1 MALRLYRHNFTA
13 YRAVVKKLKEEGKA
27 CVVHPTGTGKSYIA
41 FKLIEEHP
49 EHQFLWLGPS
59 AYIYQVQMD
68 KLKRK
73 QGITFVNVQFRTY
86 AWLMKN
92 EEEIENMQPNL
103 IVLDEFHRVGARHW
117 GESIQKLIEQNPKAY
132 VFGMTATNIRYLDN
146 RRDMAK
152 ELFDNRIASEFDLIE
167 AMVRG
172 YLPVPT
178 YIICSYYYEEK
189 YREYENRNSKI
200 KSSVIREENNKVL
213 QKLKRANE
221 QALGMNQIF
230 ARYITKKNSKLI
242 VFCPSL
248 EKMYELMTKVP
259 EWFAEID
266 KLPHV
271 YCVHSHNIDSSIDFQ
286 NFQEDDSEHIKLL
299 FTIDML
305 NEGIHVDGVDG
316 VILLRPTISPIIY
329 KQQIGRALATDAEGS
344 PLIFDLVNNFDSL
357 YNIRELEKEFQRKR
371 KEIAAAGE
379 YVTYEEFHIVD
390 ELRDSRQLFAK
401 LIRNLESRW
410 DIYYQQLVHYRETH
424 GTVKLPRRYTTED
437 GLQLGKWL
445 NRQRSIYRA
454 GKLPEE
460 QAALLAELDV
470 DFRTDQEVKFV
481 GWLNCLTEY
490 KIEHGHLLV
499 PRDYITPDGK
509 RLGNYVSNIR
519 SRYQN
524 HKLSDGY
531 INRLEAIGFTWS
543 AMDYY
548 WEQNYRKAEEYYY
561 ANGHLNVP
569 KRYKTEDGSKLGLWV
584 ATQRNVYLKR
594 VPGDLT
600 PEQKEKL
607 DKLHMVWEKESEEEL
622 FENKLNALKQYV
634 IENGNALV
642 KKTHVTKDGVA
653 LGQWVLTLRLKYSHD
668 KLQRM
673 LPKGATCP
681 KSYITIEQE
690 QRLNAAGMVWNVND
704 TLWEEMYEEAKRY
717 FEAHGHLL
725 PIPAALKGPRGRGLF
740 AWITAQQDAYR
751 KNGKN
756 RRLLTRE
763 QIEKL
768 QVIGMEWELKTDR
781 HFEKGMEALI
791 QYKKENNTMLIPVN
805 YITPDGYQLGKWAA
819 RQRSLKRKNKLAPDR
834 AQHLN
839 KYGFIWDYTEYYWN
853 RMYEEMKRYFQQHGN
868 LDMPVNYTTPTG
880 EKLWQWKM
888 DMRKRYKNINP
899 KDRTITEEQIKKM
912 EAIRM
917 TWKGKER

>member
-1 MALRLYRHNFTA
+1 MGIQLYKHNMDA
-13 YRAVVKKLKEEGKA
+13 YENVIRVLDTEGKA
-27 CVVHPTGTGKSYIA
+27 CVIHPTGTGKSYIA
-41 FKLIEEHP
+41 FKLIEDHP
-49 EHQFLWLGPS
+49 LQRFVWLGPS
-59 AYIYQVQMD
+59 DYIYQLQVD
-68 KLKRK
+68 KLRRK
-73 QGITFVNVQFRTY
+73 QGVVFNNVEFHTY

-92 EEEIENMQPNL
+92 EDAIKEMKPDFI
-103 IVLDEFHRVGARHW
+103 ILDEFHRVGARQW
-117 GESIQKLIEQNPKAY
+117 GTNVRKLIEQYPEAT

-146 RRDMAK
+146 RRDMAV
-152 ELFDNRIASEFDLIE
+152 ELFNGKVASEFDLIE

-200 KSSVIREENNKVL
+200 KSQVIREENNKVL

-271 YCVHSHNIDSSIDFQ
+271 YCVHSHNIDSSVDFQ

-305 NEGIHVDGVDG
+305 NEGIHVEGVDG
-316 VILLRPTISPIIY
+316 VVLLRPTISPIIY

-357 YNIRELEKEFQRKR
+357 FNIRELEKEFQSKK
-371 KEIAAAGE
+371 KELTAAGE
-379 YVTYEEFHIVD
+379 YVTYDEFHIID
-390 ELRDSRQLFAK
+390 ELQDSRLLFAT
-401 LIRNLESRW
+401 LIRNLESGW
-410 DIYYQQLVHYRETH
+410 DIYYQHLVQYRELY
-424 GTVKLPRRYTTED
+424 GTVKLPRRYITKD

-445 NRQRSIYRA
+445 NRQRSNYRA
-454 GKLPEE
+454 GKLPVE
-460 QAALLAELDV
+460 QASLLAELGV

-481 GWLNCLTEY
+481 GWLKCLTEY
-490 KIEHGHLLV
+490 KMEHGHLLV
-499 PRDYITPDGK
+499 PCDYITPDGK

-524 HKLSDGY
+524 HMLTISY

-548 WEQNYRKAEEYYY
+548 WEQNYKKAEEYYY
-561 ANGHLNVP
+561 SNGHLNVP
-569 KRYKTEDGSKLGLWV
+569 KRYKTEDGTRLGLWI
-584 ATQRNVYLKR
+584 ATQRNVFLKR

-600 PEQKEKL
+600 PEQKAKL
-607 DKLHMVWEKESEEEL
+607 DKLHMIWEKQSEEEL
-622 FENKLNALKQYV
+622 FEIKLKALKQYV
-634 IENGNALV
+634 IENGDAMV
-642 KKTHVTKDGVA
+642 KRTHITKDGVA
-653 LGQWVLTLRLKYSHD
+653 LGQWVLTLRSKYSHN
-668 KLQRM
+668 KLQR
-673 LPKGATCP
+673 LILEGAECP

-690 QRLNAAGMVWNVND
+690 QRLNEAGMVWNVNE
-704 TLWEEMYEEAKRY
+704 TLWNEMYEEAKRY
-717 FEAHGHLL
+717 YEAYGHLL
-725 PIPAALKGPRGRGLF
+725 PVPAALKGPRGRGLF
-740 AWITAQQDAYR
+740 AWITSQQDAYR
-751 KNGKN
+751 RNGRN
-756 RRLLTRE
+756 RKLLTKA
-763 QIEKL
+763 QIEKM
-768 QVIGMEWELKTDR
+768 QAIGMEWELKTDR
-781 HFEKGMEALI
+781 RFEKGMEALV

-805 YITPDGYQLGKWAA
+805 YITPDGYQLGKWAS
-819 RQRSLKRKNKLAPDR
+819 RQRSLKRKNKLASDR
-834 AQHLN
+834 VQHLN

-853 RMYEEMKRYFQQHGN
+853 RMYEEMKRYYQRYGN
-868 LDMPVNYTTPTG
+868 LEMPVNYTTPTG

-888 DMRKRYKNINP
+888 DMRKRCKNHNQED
-899 KDRTITEEQIKKM
+899 KSITEEQTKKLR
-912 EAIRM
+912 AIGM
-917 TWKGKER
+917 V